1 MTISEEN
8 YLDLKEYWDHQRLIQ
23 YNREMI
29 QKHVAR
35 LYKDSYIIDYTEEE
49 LFNHFW
55 QRIDEKRFDKP
66 PRTWVPKDTNLRKWN
81 E

>member
-35 LYKDSYIIDYTEEE
+35 LYKDAYITDYTEEE
-49 LFNHFW
+49 LFI
-55 QRIDEKRFDKP
+55 QIDH
-66 PRTWVPKDTNLRKWN
+66 LLCL
-81 E
+81 